1 MKYKTKT
8 FHDIS
13 VDDDE
18 TCYVNFEEALM
29 GELIRCAR
37 VVPGTDWKRINVQAE
52 VCVYRNQSPKSKRAK
67 KMCCHMNK
75 CSGKRS
81 RTARPIVEIEV
92 VAWSAPRYFL

>member
-52 VCVYRNQSPKSKRAK
+52 VCVYRNRARNQK
-67 KMCCHMNK
+67 
-75 CSGKRS
+75 
-81 RTARPIVEIEV
+81 
-92 VAWSAPRYFL
+92 